1 MNARLCAV
9 LPGRTCCLP
18 NLRRAQA
25 QNNEATLAET
35 LQKTTTQVSS
45 ELVEL
50 CCENHALS
58 CENHELM
65 QVKRAAA
72 GAASGMAC
80 QRGKK
85 GSGSSGCSY
94 QA

>member
-1 MNARLCAV
+1 VCC
-9 LPGRTCCLP
+9 PGQCC
-18 NLRRAQA
+18 RAQA

-35 LQKTTTQVSS
+35 LQKTTSQVSS

-65 QVKRAAA
+65 QVRRLGRG
-72 GAASGMAC
+72 GALR
-80 QRGKK
+80 Q
-85 GSGSSGCSY
+85 GCGTRRQQLLSL
-94 QA
+94 QQQQQQQV

>member
-1 MNARLCAV
+1 MFPALPASLLLCQTMWLCTEHV
-9 LPGRTCCLP
+9 RVPVPVHVCC
-18 NLRRAQA
+18 RAQA

-35 LQKTTTQVSS
+35 LQKTTSQVSS

-65 QVKRAAA
+65 RVRQ
-72 GAASGMAC
+72 G
-80 QRGKK
+80 RG
-85 GSGSSGCSY
+85 
-94 QA
+94 